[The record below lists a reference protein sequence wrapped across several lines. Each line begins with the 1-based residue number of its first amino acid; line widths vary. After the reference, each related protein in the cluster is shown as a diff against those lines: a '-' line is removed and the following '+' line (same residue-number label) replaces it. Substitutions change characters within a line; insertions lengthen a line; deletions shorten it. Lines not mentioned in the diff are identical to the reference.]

1 MNRKIALITGASRGL
16 GKNAALHLAA
26 QGVDII
32 GTYNSKAD
40 EAQALVAEI
49 EGLGAR
55 AVMLQLDVSQSE
67 RFEAFATQVAEVL
80 SSRFDRQHFDFL
92 LNNAGIGLTASFVD
106 TTVAQFDLLMNIH
119 LKGPFFLT
127 QNLLPLMADG
137 GRILNVSS
145 GLTRFSLPGYGAYA
159 AMKGAMEVLT
169 RYQAK
174 ELGARGISV
183 NTLAP
188 GAIETDFGGGTV
200 RDNGDVNSYVAGN
213 TALGRVGQP
222 DDIGAAIALLLAPGS
237 QWINGQRVEA
247 SGGMFL

>member
-1 MNRKIALITGASRGL
+1 MSRKIALITGASRGL
-16 GKNAALHLAA
+16 GKHAALHLVA
-26 QGVDII
+26 QGIDVI

-49 EGLGAR
+49 ESLGGR
-55 AVMLQLDVSQSE
+55 ATMLQLDVGRSE
-67 RFEAFATQVAEVL
+67 GFADFASQVAEVL
-80 SSRFDRQHFDFL
+80 RSQFDRQHFDFL
-92 LNNAGIGLTASFVD
+92 LNNAGIGVHANFVD
-106 TTVAQFDLLMNIH
+106 TTVEQFDLLMNIH

-127 QNLLPLMADG
+127 QTLLPLLADG

-200 RDNGDVNSYVAGN
+200 RDNAQVNKMVADN
-213 TALGRVGQP
+213 TALGRPGLP